1 MTWSAGASIF
11 FVTHGSG
18 DRIAV
23 LRVEISVGAAGIRKI
38 AKGEPET
45 PED

>member
-1 MTWSAGASIF
+1 MTWSAPMPRYFDI
-11 FVTHGSG
+11 HGSG

-23 LRVEISVGAAGIRKI
+23 LRVGISVGASGIRKI
-38 AKGEPET
+38 AEGEPET